1 MPELK
6 KEFLD
11 TGIAK
16 IEFRHFPL
24 DIAAFNA
31 SKVAQCKN
39 DGNSDILESLYAN
52 QQKWVKGSSI
62 QEANKNLQKFLK
74 NEGFSIDFDSCVNN
88 KEIEDFVLN
97 DRIDGSKNFKVSS
110 TPTIIINNKK
120 FEKALT
126 YKNLKKALEKEVE
139 LKYDLERNVNLVSF
153 RRGKI
158 DISFNEKLNKNFIK
172 NLTEKLLIWTGE
184 RWIISLSQEI
194 GQKTLYESR
203 LENSKNEFLSAKN
216 NKITKEVMGYF
227 SDAEISRI
235 EKMDKS
241 DD

>member
-1 MPELK
+1 MKKIIFLLIIFFTTVLNVQAEQIKRITVGNKDAKITIIAFESLTCSHCANFHKNVYPQLK
-6 KEFLD
+6 EEYLD
-11 TGIAK
+11 TGLAK

-39 DGNSDILESLYAN
+39 DGNSNILESLYAN

-62 QEANKNLQKFLK
+62 QEANKNLQIFLK

-97 DRIDGSKNFKVSS
+97 DRIDGTKKFKVSS

-126 YKNLKKALEKEVE
+126 YKNLKKALEK
-139 LKYDLERNVNLVSF
+139 
-153 RRGKI
+153 
-158 DISFNEKLNKNFIK
+158 
-172 NLTEKLLIWTGE
+172 LI
-184 RWIISLSQEI
+184 
-194 GQKTLYESR
+194 
-203 LENSKNEFLSAKN
+203 
-216 NKITKEVMGYF
+216 
-227 SDAEISRI
+227 
-235 EKMDKS
+235 
-241 DD
+241 

>member
-1 MPELK
+1 MKKIIFLILLFFTTVLNVQAEEIKRITVGNKDAKITIIAFESLTCSHCANFHKNVFPELK

-74 NEGFSIDFDSCVNN
+74 NEGFSIDFDTCVNN

-97 DRIDGSKNFKVSS
+97 DRIDGTKNFKVSS

-126 YKNLKKALEKEVE
+126 YKNLKKALEK
-139 LKYDLERNVNLVSF
+139 
-153 RRGKI
+153 
-158 DISFNEKLNKNFIK
+158 
-172 NLTEKLLIWTGE
+172 LI
-184 RWIISLSQEI
+184 
-194 GQKTLYESR
+194 
-203 LENSKNEFLSAKN
+203 
-216 NKITKEVMGYF
+216 
-227 SDAEISRI
+227 
-235 EKMDKS
+235 
-241 DD
+241 